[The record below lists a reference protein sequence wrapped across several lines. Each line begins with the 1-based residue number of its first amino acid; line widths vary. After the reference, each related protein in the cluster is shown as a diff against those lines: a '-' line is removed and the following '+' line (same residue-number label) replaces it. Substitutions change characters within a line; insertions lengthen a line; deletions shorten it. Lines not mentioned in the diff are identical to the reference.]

1 MPSAVNAD
9 ANARL
14 AATLPKARMIDPR
27 GHRFGAGVSAI
38 LLIVAFLTGTPWLVA
53 VVLLSIGVS
62 AAFGLRYSIYGAI
75 WRRIVKVAGL
85 GPTEPEHE
93 YPPRFAQVLGSVAL
107 ILSLVAFAVGAT
119 PLGWLFALAVAGLQS
134 LLAVTGY
141 CLGCRLYFLR
151 WWVPDLVTRVWTRG
165 ASSAGRL
172 AVEPISYK

>member
-1 MPSAVNAD
+1 MPSAVPAD
-9 ANARL
+9 ATARL
-14 AATLPKARMIDPR
+14 SATLPKARMIDPR

-107 ILSLVAFAVGAT
+107 ILSLVAFALGAT

-151 WWVPDLVTRVWTRG
+151 WWVPDLVTRIWTRG
-165 ASSAGRL
+165 SSSAGRL
-172 AVEPISYK
+172 AVDPISYK

>member
-1 MPSAVNAD
+1 MPSAIPAE
-9 ANARL
+9 
-14 AATLPKARMIDPR
+14 AAAVLPKARMIDPR

-38 LLIVAFLTGTPWLVA
+38 ALIVALVTNTPWLVA
-53 VVLLSIGVS
+53 VALLSIGVS

-75 WRRIVKVAGL
+75 WRRIVKIARL

-107 ILSLVAFAVGAT
+107 TLSLVAFALGQPT
-119 PLGWLFALAVAGLQS
+119 LGWLFAVAVAGLQS

-151 WWVPDLVTRVWTRG
+151 WMVPDLVTRIWTR
-165 ASSAGRL
+165 SAGSANRL
-172 AVEPISYK
+172 AVQPISYK